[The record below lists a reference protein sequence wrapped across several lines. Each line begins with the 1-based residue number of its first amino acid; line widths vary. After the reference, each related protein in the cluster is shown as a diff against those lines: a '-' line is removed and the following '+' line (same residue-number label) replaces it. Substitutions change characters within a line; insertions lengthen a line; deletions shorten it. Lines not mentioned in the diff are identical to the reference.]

1 MGWIINR
8 ASRLRLRLE
17 ANDNGRLSISIWQSY
32 KRFIVLDFVSGRAR
46 LAILDLKA
54 VVAAAVFVRLDAHV
68 QLLRRLIFVQLLK
81 RLILIST
88 APGQTVLVL
97 PDFTTFLLILVLLV
111 LVVASLIV
119 APCGSILKISLKFTY
134 FDWHDVKR

>member
-1 MGWIINR
+1 MGWVIHR
-8 ASRLRLRLE
+8 ASRLRLCLD

-32 KRFIVLDFVSGRAR
+32 KRFIVLDFVSDRAR

-54 VVAAAVFVRLDAHV
+54 VVAAAVFVGLDAHV
-68 QLLRRLIFVQLLK
+68 QLLRRLIF
-81 RLILIST
+81 ICT
-88 APGQTVLVL
+88 APRQTVLVL
-97 PDFTTFLLILVLLV
+97 PDFTTFLLILVLLE